1 MDQQQPKL
9 NPKIIEMKKKK
20 INLKET
26 FQELEEILHKLESS
40 NIDID
45 EMVKLYE
52 HGMKLT
58 EECKNKIEDAEQK
71 IKIINQD
78 DNESIEES
86 DL

>member
-78 DNESIEES
+78 ENESIEES

>member
-1 MDQQQPKL
+1 
-9 NPKIIEMKKKK
+9 MKKKK

-52 HGMKLT
+52 DGMRLT
-58 EECKNKIEDAEQK
+58 KECKNKIEDAEQK

-86 DL
+86 DLWL

>member
-1 MDQQQPKL
+1 
-9 NPKIIEMKKKK
+9 MKKKK

-58 EECKNKIEDAEQK
+58 EECKDKIEDAEQK
-71 IKIINQD
+71 IKIINQG
-78 DNESIEES
+78 DNKSIKES
-86 DL
+86 DLWL